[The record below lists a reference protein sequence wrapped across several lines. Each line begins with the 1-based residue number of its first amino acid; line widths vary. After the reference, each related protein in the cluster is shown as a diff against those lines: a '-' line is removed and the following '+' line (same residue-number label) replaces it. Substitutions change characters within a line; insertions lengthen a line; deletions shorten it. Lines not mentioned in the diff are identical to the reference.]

1 MRPPTKLYQISN
13 TMLWASEA
21 PPNGPIC
28 HQQIYIQAPTS
39 EDLQKYKH
47 RIAHL
52 QSRPT
57 VLRQMCYSAA
67 HVATAAARWYL
78 F

>member
-1 MRPPTKLYQISN
+1 
-13 TMLWASEA
+13 MLWASEA

-28 HQQIYIQAPTS
+28 HQQIYTQAPTS

-57 VLRQMCYSAA
+57 VLRQMCVTRQPMLRQLLPDGVFFFFFY
-67 HVATAAARWYL
+67 
-78 F
+78 